1 MLSGDGGTDVDTARL
16 FKDNETKANRMLA
29 LVINVTIVIVAITW
43 VLFEIDFFYIR
54 IQFRGLM
61 IFNIGIMAVAN
72 FIAYR
77 RDYNKY
83 WIKYMLMAV
92 LIVVYAVSTAELTYN
107 VPLLVVIPIL
117 LSIRYFN
124 KRYTTFIAVLSI
136 VVFFIAYL
144 LGANYGMLDMNFVQY
159 EPGTTIITNE
169 EMWLDDA
176 VRDIPYDR
184 SLMIVNTIVS
194 NYFVK
199 FLQLLIISLAAVK
212 VVVYGQD
219 LLKRQTELAENTARI
234 GAELETAERIQKD
247 MLPNIFPTFS
257 ERKEFDLYAS
267 MTAAREVGG
276 DFYDFF
282 MIDDYHLCFLIADVS
297 GKGIPAAMF
306 MMTAK
311 TMIKD
316 YALTHG
322 NTDEIFTVVNERL
335 CENNEAGMFATSWI
349 GILDTRTRKL
359 QFTNAGHNFP
369 LLQRKGRPGEFLDDR
384 HGLFLAGM
392 EGIVYSRS
400 EIDMNPGDRI
410 LLYTDG
416 VTEAHN
422 EDKELYGEDR
432 LKNILDQTYEQNGE
446 TTLAKILEEVKAF
459 SGAEEQFD
467 DITMTILR
475 IK

>member
-1 MLSGDGGTDVDTARL
+1 MTGGRILDNAVL
-16 FKDNETKANRMLA
+16 LKDNETKANRMLA
-29 LVINVTIVIVAITW
+29 LVINVTIIIVAITW
-43 VLFEIDFFYIR
+43 VLFETEFFYIR
-54 IQFRGLM
+54 VQFRGLM
-61 IFNIGIMAVAN
+61 IFNIGIMAAAN
-72 FIAYR
+72 FIASHLK
-77 RDYNKY
+77 YNKD

-92 LIVVYAVSTAELTYN
+92 LIVVYAVTTVELTYN

-136 VVFFIAYL
+136 LIFFIAYI
-144 LGANYGMLDMNFVQY
+144 LGANYGMLDLNFVQY

-169 EMWLDDA
+169 KMWLDDA
-176 VRDIPYDR
+176 VRDIPFDME
-184 SLMIVNTIVS
+184 LMVVNTIVS

-219 LLKRQTELAENTARI
+219 LLKKQSELAENTARI

-247 MLPNIFPTFS
+247 MLPSIFPTFS

-282 MIDDYHLCFLIADVS
+282 MIDDDHLCFLIADVS

-322 NTDEIFTVVNERL
+322 NTGEIFTVVNERL
-335 CENNEAGMFATSWI
+335 CENNDAGMFATSWI

-369 LLQRKGRPGEFLDDR
+369 FLQRNGQSSELLDDR

-392 EGIVYSRS
+392 EDIEYSQS

-422 EDKELYGEDR
+422 EDRELYGEER
-432 LKNILDQTYEQNGE
+432 LMKIMDQTYGENGE
-446 TTLAKILEEVKAF
+446 TTLARILEDVNSF
-459 SGAEEQFD
+459 SGDEAQFD
-467 DITMTILR
+467 DITMTILT